1 MKTEGKEREERAK
14 IESVPPSFISISKR
28 LATLETLLSLSIYLS
43 PPIIPFP
50 TASPTRRRGCCC
62 CFTLFDFFKIYPCRF
77 LAKSLSGRNL
87 RSGNNTLECG
97 REEEGREERR
107 ANGKGTHHSRHVRS
121 LLPPLLYLTAC
132 LLLRFL
138 YDHPLISCT
147 GPRLGPNSFQFVR
160 IRCCHFFYGTLER
173 VDRYKEMKRLTF
185 DELVIVRWKERK
197 V

>member
-1 MKTEGKEREERAK
+1 M
-14 IESVPPSFISISKR
+14 R
-28 LATLETLLSLSIYLS
+28 LSSLSLSIYL

-138 YDHPLISCT
+138 YDHP
-147 GPRLGPNSFQFVR
+147 RLVHWTPSRTQFLSIRSNSSLP
-160 IRCCHFFYGTLER
+160 FFLWHLGTR
-173 VDRYKEMKRLTF
+173 
-185 DELVIVRWKERK
+185 
-197 V
+197 